1 MYTVRFAYALAVMAC
16 LNGGR
21 FWATFVMTAL
31 GLDDPSVHCE
41 QFNDE
46 PEQAECHYAYRRNCE
61 FLGY

>member
-16 LNGGR
+16 LYGGR
-21 FWATFVMTAL
+21 FWARFVMTAL

-46 PEQAECHYAYRRNCE
+46 PEQA
-61 FLGY
+61 